1 MRWCTMHEQIV
12 SSQSYSNLVYL
23 AGIISLPVGS
33 GILSA
38 IAWGLVSRR
47 ARVILAVF
55 VSIVSFGMFDLALFR
70 SMPMLGLSFGPVH
83 FPFLS
88 ITLIRGLATLSG
100 ALVVAAYLVVRYV
113 FARRF
118 RLSPLPS
125 SWWGVPFLFNL
136 AVSGCLIHGLI
147 FEPLSIQTETVPIAS
162 GNLRAGTTPLRIVQ
176 ISDTHFERLTRR
188 ERDAIDIV
196 NALDADLILMT
207 GDYLNISYLND
218 AESRQAF
225 RHFVGQLR
233 SRHGIYAVWG
243 NTDLVPWRD
252 ELVAGLGIT
261 ILEDEI
267 VKLEIN
273 GQHISVLG
281 LNIHH
286 ATEKD
291 RAKLRQL
298 AQSLPPDHFNILL
311 YHAPDLMPEAV
322 ETGKVDLY
330 LAGHTHG
337 GQIRL
342 PWYGAIVTASI
353 YGKRYE
359 AGQYQEGRTRLYVSR
374 GLGFEGGHAPRVRFL
389 CPPEI
394 TLFALSG

>member
-1 MRWCTMHEQIV
+1 MHEQIV

-23 AGIISLPVGS
+23 VSIISLPVGS

-47 ARVILAVF
+47 VRVILAVF
-55 VSIVSFGMFDLALFR
+55 VSIVSFGLLDLALFR

-100 ALVVAAYLVVRYV
+100 AVVLAAYLVARYV
-113 FARRF
+113 SARRF
-118 RLSPLPS
+118 RLLPLPS
-125 SWWGVPFLFNL
+125 SWWSVPFLFNL
-136 AVSGCLIHGLI
+136 AVSGCLVHGLV
-147 FEPLSIQTETVPIAS
+147 FEPLSIRTETVPIVS
-162 GNLRAGTTPLRIVQ
+162 GNWRAEATPLRIVQ
-176 ISDTHFERLTRR
+176 LSDTHFERLTRR
-188 ERDAIDIV
+188 ERAAIDIV
-196 NALDADLILMT
+196 NGLDADLILMT

-218 AESRQAF
+218 AQSRQAF
-225 RHFVGQLR
+225 RDFVGQLR
-233 SRHGIYAVWG
+233 SRYGIYAVWG
-243 NTDLVPWRD
+243 NTDLPPWRY
-252 ELVAGLGIT
+252 ELVAGLGVT
-261 ILEDEI
+261 VLEDEI
-267 VKLEIN
+267 VKLELN
-273 GQHISVLG
+273 GQHICLLG

-286 ATEKD
+286 HAIEKD
-291 RAKLRQL
+291 RARLRQL
-298 AQSLPPDHFNILL
+298 AQSLPSDHFNILL
-311 YHAPDLMPEAV
+311 YHTPDLMPEAV
-322 ETGKVDLY
+322 ETGQIDLY

-359 AGQYQEGRTRLYVSR
+359 AGQYQEGRTTLYVSR

-394 TLFALSG
+394 TVFTLSG